1 MKNRIFENLRQKCCI
16 CSRGVNK
23 YFIPRIYF
31 RIEATSSKRSE
42 LLTAVQNQGTALLDI
57 KFCEK
62 LDCLV
67 AASQD
72 SNIYLWGF
80 ETSAV
85 DALCKLRLVN
95 DLIKTNQYL
104 SKINYR
110 CTLIHYCELLRG
122 NNYSEKR
129 QYPLKSSH

>member
-1 MKNRIFENLRQKCCI
+1 MLPLR
-16 CSRGVNK
+16 VDD
-23 YFIPRIYF
+23 
-31 RIEATSSKRSE
+31 TKRSD
-42 LLTAVQNQGTALLDI
+42 LLKAAQNQDTALLDI

-85 DALCKLRLVN
+85 DALCKLR
-95 DLIKTNQYL
+95 
-104 SKINYR
+104 
-110 CTLIHYCELLRG
+110 
-122 NNYSEKR
+122 
-129 QYPLKSSH
+129 